1 MKRNYYI
8 FIIIFL
14 VVLFRTSILNL
25 FMNVKKMFT
34 SAEPNIEIVTLKEE
48 NRRLKDEYT
57 SLLDFKSRINI
68 DEDYT
73 ITNVHKSNYGFDK
86 IVLNGSFKENS
97 EIVSDDG
104 LVGIITK
111 SDNNLSYGDYLFNT
125 HILVRIDDTEGKIY
139 GRDDDG
145 NLLIKEI
152 SNYNNIKINDN
163 VSSMHGMC
171 IGKVVNIIYEDLE
184 SIIVVKMGS
193 VNNLNYVGVIER
205 WF

>member
-97 EIVSDDG
+97 EIVSDEG

-163 VSSMHGMC
+163 VSSMHGMY
-171 IGKVVNIIYEDLE
+171 IGKVMNIIYEDLE

-205 WF
+205 

>member
-25 FMNVKKMFT
+25 FINVKKMFI

-111 SDNNLSYGDYLFNT
+111 SDGNLSYGEYLFNT

-163 VSSMHGMC
+163 VLSMHGMY

-205 WF
+205 

>member
-57 SLLDFKSRINI
+57 SLLDFKCRINI

-111 SDNNLSYGDYLFNT
+111 SDNNLSYGEYLFNT

-139 GRDDDG
+139 GRDNDG

-205 WF
+205 

>member
-111 SDNNLSYGDYLFNT
+111 SDGNLSYGEYLFNT

-139 GRDDDG
+139 GRDGDG

-205 WF
+205 

>member
-139 GRDDDG
+139 GRDGDG

-205 WF
+205 

>member
-97 EIVSDDG
+97 EIVSDEG
-104 LVGIITK
+104 LVGIIIK

-163 VSSMHGMC
+163 VSSMHGMY

-184 SIIVVKMGS
+184 SIIVVKMGN

-205 WF
+205 

>member
-25 FMNVKKMFT
+25 FVNVKTMFT

-111 SDNNLSYGDYLFNT
+111 SDNNLSYGEYLFNT

-163 VSSMHGMC
+163 VASMHGMC

-205 WF
+205 

>member
-111 SDNNLSYGDYLFNT
+111 SDNNLSYGEYLFNT

-139 GRDDDG
+139 GRDGDG

-205 WF
+205 WY

>member
-25 FMNVKKMFT
+25 FMNVKKMFI

-111 SDNNLSYGDYLFNT
+111 SDGNLSYADYLFNT

-205 WF
+205 

>member
-34 SAEPNIEIVTLKEE
+34 SAEPNIDIVTLKEE

-163 VSSMHGMC
+163 VLSMHGMY

-205 WF
+205 

>member
-111 SDNNLSYGDYLFNT
+111 SDNNLSYGEYLFNT

-139 GRDDDG
+139 GRDNDG

-205 WF
+205 

>member
-73 ITNVHKSNYGFDK
+73 ITNVHKNNYGFDK

-163 VSSMHGMC
+163 VSSMHGMY

-205 WF
+205 

>member
-25 FMNVKKMFT
+25 FVNVKTMFI

-97 EIVSDDG
+97 EIVSDEG

-111 SDNNLSYGDYLFNT
+111 SDGNLSYCEYLFNT

-205 WF
+205 

>member
-57 SLLDFKSRINI
+57 SLLDFKSSINI

-111 SDNNLSYGDYLFNT
+111 SDNNLSYGEYLFNT

-139 GRDDDG
+139 GRDGDG

-205 WF
+205 

>member
-111 SDNNLSYGDYLFNT
+111 SDNNLSYGEYLFNT

-163 VSSMHGMC
+163 VSSMHGMY

-205 WF
+205 

>member
-111 SDNNLSYGDYLFNT
+111 SDNNLSYGEFLFNT

-205 WF
+205 

>member
-25 FMNVKKMFT
+25 FVNVKTMFT

-111 SDNNLSYGDYLFNT
+111 SDNNLSYGEYLFNT

-139 GRDDDG
+139 GRDNDG

-205 WF
+205 

>member
-25 FMNVKKMFT
+25 FMNLKKMFT

-184 SIIVVKMGS
+184 SIIVVKMGD
-193 VNNLNYVGVIER
+193 VYNLNYVGVIER
-205 WF
+205 

>member
-48 NRRLKDEYT
+48 NRRLNDEYT

-205 WF
+205 

>member
-8 FIIIFL
+8 FIFIFL

-86 IVLNGSFKENS
+86 IVLNGSFKEDS

-163 VSSMHGMC
+163 VSSMHGMY

-205 WF
+205 

>member
-97 EIVSDDG
+97 EIVSDEG

-163 VSSMHGMC
+163 VSSMHGMY

-205 WF
+205 

>member
-25 FMNVKKMFT
+25 FINVKKMFT

-205 WF
+205 

>member
-111 SDNNLSYGDYLFNT
+111 SGNNLSYGDYLFNT

-205 WF
+205 

>member
-25 FMNVKKMFT
+25 FINVKKVFT

-68 DEDYT
+68 NEDYT

-205 WF
+205 

>member
-97 EIVSDDG
+97 EIVSDEG

-111 SDNNLSYGDYLFNT
+111 SDNNLSYGEYLFNT

-205 WF
+205 

>member
-34 SAEPNIEIVTLKEE
+34 SAEPNIEIFTLKEE

-152 SNYNNIKINDN
+152 SNYNNIEINDN
-163 VSSMHGMC
+163 VSSMHGMY

-205 WF
+205 

>member
-14 VVLFRTSILNL
+14 VVLFRTNILNL

-163 VSSMHGMC
+163 VSSMHGMY

-184 SIIVVKMGS
+184 SIIVVKMAS

-205 WF
+205 

>member
-25 FMNVKKMFT
+25 FMNVKKMFI

-111 SDNNLSYGDYLFNT
+111 SDNNLSYGEYLFNT

-139 GRDDDG
+139 GRDGDG

-205 WF
+205 

>member
-111 SDNNLSYGDYLFNT
+111 SDNNLSYGEYLFNT

-139 GRDDDG
+139 GRDCDG

-205 WF
+205 

>member
-97 EIVSDDG
+97 EIVSDEG

-139 GRDDDG
+139 GRDNDG

-205 WF
+205 

>member
-25 FMNVKKMFT
+25 FVNVKTMFT

-97 EIVSDDG
+97 EIVSDEG

-139 GRDDDG
+139 GRDNDG

-205 WF
+205 

>member
-125 HILVRIDDTEGKIY
+125 NILVRIDDTEGKIY

-205 WF
+205 

>member
-1 MKRNYYI
+1 
-8 FIIIFL
+8 
-14 VVLFRTSILNL
+14 
-25 FMNVKKMFT
+25 MNVKKMFT

-111 SDNNLSYGDYLFNT
+111 SDNNLSYGEYLFNT

-163 VSSMHGMC
+163 VASMHGMC

-205 WF
+205 

>member
-163 VSSMHGMC
+163 VSSMHGMY

-184 SIIVVKMGS
+184 SIIVVKMGD
-193 VNNLNYVGVIER
+193 VYNLNYVGVIER
-205 WF
+205 

>member
-97 EIVSDDG
+97 DIVSDDG

-163 VSSMHGMC
+163 VSSMHGMY

-205 WF
+205 

>member
-97 EIVSDDG
+97 ELVSDDG

-125 HILVRIDDTEGKIY
+125 HILVRIDDMEGKIY

-184 SIIVVKMGS
+184 SLIVVKMAS

-205 WF
+205 